1 METLMAA
8 QFLDLVEEGKFKI
21 EYNGCTEDST
31 DTPSIKITWDET
43 EPVLTWWTDMSQE
56 EQVTFIE
63 TLLELACASEKEKK
77 LFSLPS

>member
-43 EPVLTWWTDMSQE
+43 EPVLNWWTDMSQE
-56 EQVTFIE
+56 EHVTFIE
-63 TLLELACASEKEKK
+63 TILELACAREKEEEV
-77 LFSLPS
+77 L

>member
-21 EYNGCTEDST
+21 EYKNFTEDST

-43 EPVLTWWTDMSQE
+43 EPVLNWWTDMSQE
-56 EQVTFIE
+56 EHVTFIE
-63 TLLELACASEKEKK
+63 TLLELACVSEKEKET
-77 LFSLPS
+77 L

>member
-56 EQVTFIE
+56 EHVTFIE
-63 TLLELACASEKEKK
+63 TLLELVCASGKEKET
-77 LFSLPS
+77 L

>member
-1 METLMAA
+1 MAA

-43 EPVLTWWTDMSQE
+43 EPVLNWWTDMSQKE
-56 EQVTFIE
+56 HVAFIE
-63 TLLELACASEKEKK
+63 TLLELACVSEKEKET
-77 LFSLPS
+77 L